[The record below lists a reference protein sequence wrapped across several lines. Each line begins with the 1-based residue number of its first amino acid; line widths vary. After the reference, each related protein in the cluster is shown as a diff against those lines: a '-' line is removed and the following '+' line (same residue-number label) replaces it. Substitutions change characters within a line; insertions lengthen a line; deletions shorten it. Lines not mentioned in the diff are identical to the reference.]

1 MKDKK
6 VSSYLDEIGANRE
19 AEGYDLEQVGLAYE
33 QAVTEEKNWGNDQR
47 DAVGRAAIS
56 NRKKRLAKKLLR
68 LSRELEAL
76 GKMEEEYKE
85 DIEEVPEVEVDEMDY
100 EGDDEEDDDNEDPIS
115 MEMGTEE
122 WLAPEGKEASHPIE
136 HDPDADDP
144 EAFAPSTM
152 GDDEWIS
159 IGPGEF
165 DDKRNEIGKAAK
177 KKVSNDPWTKTF
189 SKEEVEELIE
199 DPEDLN
205 NKETKTQILR
215 RFKEALKELD
225 ISTKDL
231 NEEQIYKEF
240 LGYKGY
246 NEEHYLK
253 DVKKGVQKM
262 LKNKYFYDVILNYEE
277 EIEGF
282 QGAVFA
288 SNDGKTFE
296 LVYSHIV

>member
-85 DIEEVPEVEVDEMDY
+85 DIEEVPEVEVNEMDY
-100 EGDDEEDDDNEDPIS
+100 EDDDEEDDDNEDPIS

-177 KKVSNDPWTKTF
+177 K
-189 SKEEVEELIE
+189 
-199 DPEDLN
+199 
-205 NKETKTQILR
+205 
-215 RFKEALKELD
+215 
-225 ISTKDL
+225 
-231 NEEQIYKEF
+231 
-240 LGYKGY
+240 
-246 NEEHYLK
+246 
-253 DVKKGVQKM
+253 
-262 LKNKYFYDVILNYEE
+262 
-277 EIEGF
+277 
-282 QGAVFA
+282 
-288 SNDGKTFE
+288 
-296 LVYSHIV
+296 